1 MNMPT
6 RLDTPPTATAATSD
20 TAVPPP
26 AAGPSPDRAERPRAR
41 RGLSPQGRDRVLAVL
56 SPMALLVLWEL
67 ASRAGVLDDR
77 FFPPPTEIASTF
89 VELAKSGE
97 LWSNTWI
104 SVRRVLLGL
113 ALGAVPALALGLAM
127 GLYRPVRAV
136 LDPLVAATY
145 PIPKSAIVPLLLLIF
160 GLGEMS
166 KIVMVAIGA
175 FFPVVINTSAGVQ
188 EIPAIYRDVGRNYG
202 ASRWQTFRTIAL
214 PGALPLIMTGLKLA
228 VGLGLI
234 LIVIAE
240 MIGAKSG
247 LGFMIWNAWQIFAV
261 PTMYVGLITISI
273 LGVLFTLALTELER
287 VLVPW
292 RRGR

>member
-6 RLDTPPTATAATSD
+6 KLDTPPTARAATSD

-26 AAGPSPDRAERPRAR
+26 AAEPSAGRAERPRPR
-41 RGLSPQGRDRVLAVL
+41 RGLSEQGRDRVLAVL
-56 SPMALLVLWEL
+56 SPLALLVLWEI
-67 ASRAGVLDDR
+67 ASRSGVLDDR
-77 FFPPPTEIASTF
+77 FFPPPTTIAETF

-97 LWSNTWI
+97 LWSNTWV

-113 ALGAVPALALGLAM
+113 ALGAIPALVIGLAM

-166 KIVMVAIGA
+166 KIMMVAIGA
-175 FFPVVINTSAGVQ
+175 FFPVVINTSAGVR
-188 EIPAIYRDVGRNYG
+188 EIPPIYRDVGRNFG
-202 ASRWQTFRTIAL
+202 ASRWQTFRTVAL

-273 LGVLFTLALTELER
+273 LGVVFTLALTELER
-287 VLVPW
+287 FVIPW

>member
-1 MNMPT
+1 MTVPT
-6 RLDTPPTATAATSD
+6 KLDTPPTASAAKSD
-20 TAVPPP
+20 SAGGPPSIE
-26 AAGPSPDRAERPRAR
+26 PSPPRAERPRGR
-41 RGLSPQGRDRVLAVL
+41 RSFSPQARDRVLAVL
-56 SPMALLVLWEL
+56 SPLALLVLWEL
-67 ASRAGVLDDR
+67 ASRAGVIDDR
-77 FFPPPTEIASTF
+77 FFPPPTRIASTF
-89 VELAKSGE
+89 GDLAKSGE
-97 LWSNTWI
+97 LWSNTWV

-113 ALGAVPALALGLAM
+113 ALGATPALIIGLAM

-188 EIPAIYRDVGRNYG
+188 EIPPIYRDVGRNFG
-202 ASRWQTFRTIAL
+202 ASRWHTFRTIAL

-247 LGFMIWNAWQIFAV
+247 LGYMIWNAWQIFAV

-287 VLVPW
+287 VLIPW
-292 RRGR
+292 RRSR

>member
-1 MNMPT
+1 MSTPT
-6 RLDTPPTATAATSD
+6 HVRTRTGDG
-20 TAVPPP
+20 AVDR
-26 AAGPSPDRAERPRAR
+26 DRAPAGGR
-41 RGLSPQGRDRVLAVL
+41 RRRRLSADFRDRALTVI
-56 SPMALLVLWEL
+56 SPLALLLLWEL
-67 ASRAGVLDDR
+67 LSRGGVLDDR
-77 FFPPPTEIASTF
+77 FFPAPTSIASTF
-89 VELAKSGE
+89 VELARSGE
-97 LWSNTWI
+97 LWTNTWV

-113 ALGAVPALALGLAM
+113 ALGATPGLLIGLAM
-127 GLYRPVRAV
+127 GLYRPVRAA
-136 LDPLVAATY
+136 LDPIVAATY

-166 KIVMVAIGA
+166 KIMMVAIGA
-175 FFPVVINTSAGVQ
+175 FFPVVINTCAGVR
-188 EIPAIYRDVGRNYG
+188 EIPPIYRDVGRNYG

-214 PGALPLIMTGLKLA
+214 PGALPLVMTGLKLA

-261 PTMYVGLITISI
+261 NAMYVGLITISI
-273 LGVLFTLALTELER
+273 LGVVFTLLLGELER

-292 RRGR
+292 RRGQ

>member
-1 MNMPT
+1 MKTTTVQAPVRVSGARAT
-6 RLDTPPTATAATSD
+6 R
-20 TAVPPP
+20 
-26 AAGPSPDRAERPRAR
+26 R
-41 RGLSPQGRDRVLAVL
+41 RSLSPEGRDRLLAVL
-56 SPMALLVLWEL
+56 SPLALLALWEL
-67 ASRAGVLDDR
+67 LSRSGILDDR
-77 FFPPPTEIASTF
+77 FFPPPSEIASTF
-89 VELAKSGE
+89 VDLARSGE
-97 LWSNTWI
+97 LWSNTWV

-113 ALGAVPALALGLAM
+113 AMGAIPALGIGLAM
-127 GLYRPVRAV
+127 GLYRPVRAA
-136 LDPLVAATY
+136 LDPIVAATY

-175 FFPVVINTSAGVQ
+175 FFPVVMNTAAGVR
-188 EIPAIYRDVGRNYG
+188 EIPPIYRDVGSNYG

-247 LGFMIWNAWQIFAV
+247 LGYMIWNAWQIFAV

-287 VLVPW
+287 LVIPW

>member
-1 MNMPT
+1 MKTTTTDQRTLARPQVGNVRT
-6 RLDTPPTATAATSD
+6 
-20 TAVPPP
+20 
-26 AAGPSPDRAERPRAR
+26 PRAR
-41 RGLSPQGRDRVLAVL
+41 TRKKRRGLGAQGRDRLLAVL
-56 SPMALLVLWEL
+56 SPLALLALWEL
-67 ASRAGVLDDR
+67 LSRAGVLDER
-77 FFPPPTEIASTF
+77 FFPAPTSIISTF
-89 VELAKSGE
+89 VDLAQSGE
-97 LWSNTWI
+97 LWSNTWV

-113 ALGAVPALALGLAM
+113 VLGAVPALVIGLLM
-127 GLYRPVRAV
+127 GLYRPVRAA
-136 LDPLVAATY
+136 LEPIVAATY

-175 FFPVVINTSAGVQ
+175 FFPVVINTCAGVL
-188 EIPAIYRDVGRNYG
+188 EIPSIYRDVGRNYG

-214 PGALPLIMTGLKLA
+214 PGAMPLIMTGLKLA

-261 PTMYVGLITISI
+261 ETMYVGLITISV
-273 LGVLFTLALTELER
+273 LGVVFTLALTELER
-287 VLVPW
+287 VLIPW

>member
-1 MNMPT
+1 MKTTTVQAPVRVRGT
-6 RLDTPPTATAATSD
+6 RTVRKRSL
-20 TAVPPP
+20 
-26 AAGPSPDRAERPRAR
+26 SPD
-41 RGLSPQGRDRVLAVL
+41 GRDRVLAVL
-56 SPMALLVLWEL
+56 SPIALLALWEL
-67 ASRAGVLDDR
+67 LSRAGILDDR
-77 FFPPPTEIASTF
+77 FFPPPSEIASTF
-89 VELAKSGE
+89 VDLARSGE

-113 ALGAVPALALGLAM
+113 AMGAIPALVIGLAM
-127 GLYRPVRAV
+127 GLYRPVRAA
-136 LDPLVAATY
+136 LDPIVAATY

-175 FFPVVINTSAGVQ
+175 FFPVVINTAAGVR
-188 EIPAIYRDVGRNYG
+188 EIPPIYRDVGSNYG

-214 PGALPLIMTGLKLA
+214 PGAMPLIMTGLKLA

-247 LGFMIWNAWQIFAV
+247 LGFMIWNAWQVFAV

-287 VLVPW
+287 VVIPW

>member
-1 MNMPT
+1 MKT
-6 RLDTPPTATAATSD
+6 TT
-20 TAVPPP
+20 V
-26 AAGPSPDRAERPRAR
+26 RAPVRVSGARPVR
-41 RGLSPQGRDRVLAVL
+41 RRSLSPEGRDRLLAVL
-56 SPMALLVLWEL
+56 SPIALLALWEL
-67 ASRAGVLDDR
+67 LSRAGILDDR
-77 FFPPPTEIASTF
+77 FFPPPSEIASTF
-89 VELAKSGE
+89 VDLARSGE

-113 ALGAVPALALGLAM
+113 LMGAIPALVIGLAM
-127 GLYRPVRAV
+127 GLYRPVRAA
-136 LDPLVAATY
+136 LDPIVAATY

-175 FFPVVINTSAGVQ
+175 FFPVVMNTAAGVR
-188 EIPAIYRDVGRNYG
+188 EIPPIYRDVGQNFG

-287 VLVPW
+287 LVIPW

>member
-1 MNMPT
+1 M
-6 RLDTPPTATAATSD
+6 
-20 TAVPPP
+20 
-26 AAGPSPDRAERPRAR
+26 
-41 RGLSPQGRDRVLAVL
+41 
-56 SPMALLVLWEL
+56 
-67 ASRAGVLDDR
+67 
-77 FFPPPTEIASTF
+77 
-89 VELAKSGE
+89 
-97 LWSNTWI
+97 
-104 SVRRVLLGL
+104 LLGL
-113 ALGAVPALALGLAM
+113 ALGATPALLLGLCM
-127 GLYRPVRAV
+127 GLYRPVRAA
-136 LDPLVAATY
+136 LDPIIAATY

-202 ASRWQTFRTIAL
+202 AGRWQTFRTIAL

-247 LGFMIWNAWQIFAV
+247 LGYMIWNAWQIFAV
-261 PTMYVGLITISI
+261 PTMYVGLITISV
-273 LGVLFTLALTELER
+273 LGVIFTLVLTEIER

-292 RRGR
+292 RHGR

>member
-1 MNMPT
+1 MKT
-6 RLDTPPTATAATSD
+6 TT
-20 TAVPPP
+20 V
-26 AAGPSPDRAERPRAR
+26 RAPVRVSGARAAR
-41 RGLSPQGRDRVLAVL
+41 RRSLSPEGRDRLLAVL
-56 SPMALLVLWEL
+56 SPLALLALWEL
-67 ASRAGVLDDR
+67 LSRAGILDDR
-77 FFPPPTEIASTF
+77 FFPPPSEIASTF
-89 VELAKSGE
+89 VDLAGSGE

-113 ALGAVPALALGLAM
+113 AMGAIPALVIGLAM
-127 GLYRPVRAV
+127 GLYRPVRAA

-175 FFPVVINTSAGVQ
+175 FFPVVMNTAAGVR
-188 EIPAIYRDVGRNYG
+188 EIPPIYRDVGSNFG

-261 PTMYVGLITISI
+261 PTMYVGLITISV

-287 VLVPW
+287 LVIPW

>member
-1 MNMPT
+1 MSA
-6 RLDTPPTATAATSD
+6 PP
-20 TAVPPP
+20 AVP
-26 AAGPSPDRAERPRAR
+26 AREGERVVARRSRPR
-41 RGLSPQGRDRVLAVL
+41 RGLSPGARDRLLGVL
-56 SPMALLVLWEL
+56 SPLALLVLWEL
-67 ASRAGVLDDR
+67 LSRGGILDDR
-77 FFPPPTEIASTF
+77 FFPPPTRIASTF
-89 VELAKSGE
+89 ADLAKSGE
-97 LWSNTWI
+97 LWTNTWV
-104 SVRRVLLGL
+104 SLRRVLLGL
-113 ALGAVPALALGLAM
+113 ALGATPALAIGLCM
-127 GLYRPVRAV
+127 GLYRPVRAA
-136 LDPLVAATY
+136 LDPIIAATY

-175 FFPVVINTSAGVQ
+175 FFPVVINTAAGVQ
-188 EIPAIYRDVGRNYG
+188 EIPPIYRDVGRNFG
-202 ASRWQTFRTIAL
+202 AGRWQTFRTIAL

-261 PTMYVGLITISI
+261 PTMYVGLITVSV
-273 LGVLFTLALTELER
+273 LGVVFTLALTELER

-292 RRGR
+292 RRRG

>member
-1 MNMPT
+1 MKTTTVQTPLGVA
-6 RLDTPPTATAATSD
+6 RTPPARKRRL
-20 TAVPPP
+20 
-26 AAGPSPDRAERPRAR
+26 GPDA
-41 RGLSPQGRDRVLAVL
+41 RDRLLAVL
-56 SPMALLVLWEL
+56 SPLALLALWEI
-67 ASRAGVLDDR
+67 ATRTGMLDDR
-77 FFPPPTEIASTF
+77 FFPAPSSIASTF
-89 VELAKSGE
+89 VDLIQSGE
-97 LWSNTWI
+97 LWTNTWI
-104 SVRRVLLGL
+104 SVRRVMLGL
-113 ALGAVPALALGLAM
+113 AMGAAPALVIGLLM
-127 GLYRPVRAV
+127 GLYRPVRAA
-136 LDPLVAATY
+136 LDPIVAATY

-175 FFPVVINTSAGVQ
+175 FFPVVINTCAGVR
-188 EIPAIYRDVGRNYG
+188 EIPPIYRDVGHNYG
-202 ASRWQTFRTIAL
+202 ASRWQEFRTIAL

-247 LGFMIWNAWQIFAV
+247 LGFMIWNAWQVFAV

-287 VLVPW
+287 LLVPW
-292 RRGR
+292 RRGH

>member
-1 MNMPT
+1 MRT
-6 RLDTPPTATAATSD
+6 QEE
-20 TAVPPP
+20 TAVPVPT
-26 AAGPSPDRAERPRAR
+26 AEREPPRAR
-41 RGLSPQGRDRVLAVL
+41 AGGTSSRRRLGPQGRDRLLAVL
-56 SPMALLVLWEL
+56 SPLALLVLWEL
-67 ASRAGVLDDR
+67 LSRAGILDDR
-77 FFPPPTEIASTF
+77 FFPPPSEIASTF
-89 VELAKSGE
+89 VDLAKSGE
-97 LWSNTWI
+97 LWSNTWV

-113 ALGAVPALALGLAM
+113 LLGAIPALAIGLSM
-127 GLYRPVRAV
+127 GLYRPVRAA
-136 LDPLVAATY
+136 LDPIIAATY

-175 FFPVVINTSAGVQ
+175 FFPVVINTCAGVL
-188 EIPAIYRDVGRNYG
+188 EIPPIYRDVGRNFG
-202 ASRWQTFRTIAL
+202 AGRWQTFRTIAL

-261 PTMYVGLITISI
+261 PTMYVGLITVSV

-287 VLVPW
+287 FLIPW

>member
-1 MNMPT
+1 MTMPT
-6 RLDTPPTATAATSD
+6 KLEMPPKATATSSD
-20 TAVPPP
+20 TAVAPPSTETAVRP
-26 AAGPSPDRAERPRAR
+26 PERPRAR
-41 RGLSPQGRDRVLAVL
+41 RRFSPQARDRVLTVL
-56 SPMALLVLWEL
+56 SPLALLALWEL
-67 ASRAGVLDDR
+67 ASRTGVLDDR
-77 FFPPPTEIASTF
+77 FFPPPTSIASTF

-113 ALGAVPALALGLAM
+113 ALGATPALIIGLAM

-188 EIPAIYRDVGRNYG
+188 EIPPIYRDVGRNYG

-214 PGALPLIMTGLKLA
+214 PGALPMIMTGLKLA

-247 LGFMIWNAWQIFAV
+247 LGYMIWNAWQIFAV

-273 LGVLFTLALTELER
+273 LGVLFTLALTEIER

>member
-1 MNMPT
+1 MKV
-6 RLDTPPTATAATSD
+6 RADQGAVARPPVRVVGARGTTS
-20 TAVPPP
+20 
-26 AAGPSPDRAERPRAR
+26 RPRR
-41 RGLSPQGRDRVLAVL
+41 RGLTAEGRDRLLAVL
-56 SPMALLVLWEL
+56 SPLALLALWEL
-67 ASRAGVLDDR
+67 FSRAGVLDER
-77 FFPPPTEIASTF
+77 FFPAPTNIASTF
-89 VELAKSGE
+89 VDLARSGE

-113 ALGAVPALALGLAM
+113 LLGATPALVIGLFM
-127 GLYRPVRAV
+127 GLYRPVRAA
-136 LDPLVAATY
+136 LDPIVAATY

-175 FFPVVINTSAGVQ
+175 FFPVVMNTSAGVQ
-188 EIPAIYRDVGRNYG
+188 EIPPIYRDVGRNFG

-261 PTMYVGLITISI
+261 PTMYVGLITISV
-273 LGVLFTLALTELER
+273 LGVLFTVVLTELER
-287 VLVPW
+287 ALVPW

>member
-1 MNMPT
+1 MS
-6 RLDTPPTATAATSD
+6 A
-20 TAVPPP
+20 PP
-26 AAGPSPDRAERPRAR
+26 AAHTREGERVVARRSRPR
-41 RGLSPQGRDRVLAVL
+41 RGLSPGARDRVLGVL
-56 SPMALLVLWEL
+56 SPIALLVLWEL
-67 ASRAGVLDDR
+67 LSRGGILDDR
-77 FFPPPTEIASTF
+77 FFPPPTRIASTF
-89 VELAKSGE
+89 ADLAKSGE
-97 LWSNTWI
+97 LWTNTWV
-104 SVRRVLLGL
+104 SLRRVLLGL
-113 ALGAVPALALGLAM
+113 ALGATPGLAIGLCM
-127 GLYRPVRAV
+127 GLYRPVRAA
-136 LDPLVAATY
+136 LDPIIAATY

-175 FFPVVINTSAGVQ
+175 FFPVVINTAAGVQ
-188 EIPAIYRDVGRNYG
+188 EIPPIYRDVGRNYG

-261 PTMYVGLITISI
+261 PTMYVGLITVSV
-273 LGVLFTLALTELER
+273 LGVVFTLVLTELER
-287 VLVPW
+287 VLIPW
-292 RRGR
+292 RRRG

>member
-1 MNMPT
+1 MK
-6 RLDTPPTATAATSD
+6 S
-20 TAVPPP
+20 
-26 AAGPSPDRAERPRAR
+26 ERW
-41 RGLSPQGRDRVLAVL
+41 LAVL
-56 SPMALLVLWEL
+56 SPLALLVLWEGL
-67 ASRAGVLDDR
+67 SRAGILDDR
-77 FFPPPTEIASTF
+77 FFPAPTAIISTF
-89 VELAKSGE
+89 VDLAKSGD
-97 LWSNTWI
+97 LWSNTWV
-104 SVRRVLLGL
+104 SVRRV
-113 ALGAVPALALGLAM
+113 ALGLLLGGIPALGIGLCM
-127 GLYRPVRAV
+127 GLYRPVRIA

-175 FFPVVINTSAGVQ
+175 FFPIVMNTAAGVR
-188 EIPAIYRDVGRNYG
+188 EIPPMYHDVGRTFG

-214 PGALPLIMTGLKLA
+214 PGALPLIMTGVRLA
-228 VGLGLI
+228 IGLALI

-247 LGFMIWNAWQIFAV
+247 LGYMIWNAWQIFAV
-261 PTMYVGLITISI
+261 PTMYVGLITVSV

-292 RRGR
+292 RRAR